1 MDPLSITASSIAILG
16 MITGT
21 GRGIS
26 KLVSLRDA
34 PIELQALYNEAE
46 AFRSL
51 LVMVQSSLHHIQ
63 GSKVYKEYGES
74 ICNLLEEAK
83 DSVLELESFIEYQ
96 LRRGIDMDHNGLP
109 KVSRMMWMRSA
120 GKIEDLRVRIR
131 NCRDNLSVGLQAVNL
146 HIGKVKVQ

>member
-16 MITGT
+16 AISGT
-21 GRGIS
+21 GKGIS

-51 LVMVQSSLHHIQ
+51 LVIIQSSLRHVE
-63 GSKVYKEYGES
+63 GSRAYAEYGEALIS
-74 ICNLLEEAK
+74 LLEQAKEA
-83 DSVLELESFIEYQ
+83 VLELDSTIEYQ
-96 LRRGIDMDHNGLP
+96 LRRGIEVDQDGLP

-120 GKIEDLRVRIR
+120 GKIEDLRTRIR
-131 NCRDNLSVGLQAVNL
+131 NSRDNLSTGIQALNL
-146 HIGKVKVQ
+146 DIG